1 MSTRERVIAHLADL
15 IEGVRPR
22 QRAIIAIDGVDGA
35 GKTWLADELRDA
47 LAARREVHRVSID
60 GFHRP
65 REQRYARG
73 RTPESF
79 YLDSYDY
86 AAFERVCVGPFRA
99 GEPFVT
105 GFWDVSTDAPA
116 AANPKF
122 AGPAALLIVDGIFLH
137 RPHLRDLWDAS
148 VWVEVPFSVSVP
160 RGNARFADL
169 TPDLS
174 DPESPTNR
182 RYVDGQRRYLAEVAP
197 AAYATWVMD
206 NTDLQRPMVH
216 SALR

>member
-73 RTPESF
+73 RTPETF
-79 YLDSYDY
+79 YEDSYDY
-86 AAFERVCVGPFRA
+86 AAFAQRCIEPFRA

-105 GFWDVSTDAPA
+105 QVWEVTTDTPVVAEPVVAGTA
-116 AANPKF
+116 AV
-122 AGPAALLIVDGIFLH
+122 LIVDGIFLH
-137 RPHLRDLWDAS
+137 RPELRAVWDAS
-148 VWVEVPFSVSVP
+148 AWLEVPFGASVP
-160 RGNARFADL
+160 RGNARFGPL
-169 TPDLS
+169 TPDLI
-174 DPESPTNR
+174 DPESATNQ
-182 RYVDGQRRYLAEVAP
+182 RYVQGQRRYLAQAKP
-197 AAYATWVMD
+197 AAYATWVID
-206 NTDLQRPMVH
+206 NADLNHPR
-216 SALR
+216 LKG